1 MVRALQLATILALM
15 KRINGERVMAAA
27 HPTAGRR
34 GFSFRDS
41 HFGTCSCKTCVA
53 VKKAAETKWAGGSR
67 RRAYTASGASCK
79 P

>member
-1 MVRALQLATILALM
+1 MERLY
-15 KRINGERVMAAA
+15 GESVMAAA

-53 VKKAAETKWAGGSR
+53 VKKAAET
-67 RRAYTASGASCK
+67 
-79 P
+79 